1 MNKNR
6 LVIFCCMGICIG
18 VIAVCECFAGNLK
31 VATLDYPPFQY
42 KEDGEIKGIAAD
54 IIKEIFKRMNQPIE
68 IKFYPFPRAVKNIR
82 KGVSDV
88 IFTFYYKKEREQFA
102 EYSKES
108 LVEQTISLFVH
119 KDSAIVFDGNLSGL
133 NQYKFGLVRFSYG
146 KVFDEA
152 VSNGLI
158 TNTDYV
164 SEMGNNMKKF
174 LKRRFDILP
183 SDRWVALYYYSKIA
197 PKVKSRFKELKP
209 PVQTFPAYIGFSKAN
224 NLTSV
229 RNRADDI
236 LRKMKEDGTY
246 QKIIN
251 SHIDKWGIILDEK

>member
-1 MNKNR
+1 MPEIR
-6 LVIFCCMGICIG
+6 IFIFICLG
-18 VIAVCECFAGNLK
+18 MCAAVCECFAGNLK
-31 VATLDYPPFQY
+31 VATLVYPPFQY
-42 KEDGEIKGIAAD
+42 EENGETKGIAAD
-54 IIKEIFKRMNQPIE
+54 IVKEIFMRMDQPIE
-68 IKFYPFPRAVKNIR
+68 IKFYPFPRALQYIKE
-82 KGVSDV
+82 GDSDI

-102 EYSKES
+102 EYSRES
-108 LVEQTISLFVH
+108 LIDQTISLFVH
-119 KDSAIVFDGNLSGL
+119 KDSPIVFDGDLSKL
-133 NQYKFGLVRFSYG
+133 DQYEFGLVRFSYG

-152 VSNGLI
+152 VRNRLI
-158 TNTDYV
+158 TKTDYV
-164 SEMGNNMKKF
+164 SEMENNMEKF

-197 PKVKSRFKELKP
+197 PKGRSQLKELNT

-236 LRKMKEDGTY
+236 LREMKKDGSY

-251 SHIDKWGIILDEK
+251 AHTDRWGIDLD